1 MDISGGAAIITGS
14 SSVTG
19 IGAETAR
26 ALAAKGCN
34 VVVNYATNAD
44 GAEETAALCAAQGVE
59 TLVVKADVSNDDDCR
74 RMTKAAL
81 DKWGRIIALV
91 NNAATTRPIPQSDL
105 EALSGEEFHRIYA
118 INVVGAFQMS
128 RAAGTAM
135 KESGEGAIV
144 NISSVGAFRAGGVLD
159 FCDQFIELHRL
170 HAIAKGAGGQS
181 GIAFSAR
188 AMSRHQQH
196 RQRGPLAFER
206 DQGLQAAHAGHLQ
219 IEHHHVKGA
228 RAHPLQRL
236 LAAGHSFG
244 LEPAQLHAL
253 HDGGYQF
260 LFVVN
265 KQHLHLARLLP
276 LVVAD
281 FQVAGRW

>member
-19 IGAETAR
+19 IGAETAK

-34 VVVNYATNAD
+34 VVVNYATNEE
-44 GAEETAALCAAQGVE
+44 GAEETAALCAAHGVE

-91 NNAATTRPIPQSDL
+91 NNAATTRPIPQTDL

-135 KESGEGAIV
+135 KESGQGAIV
-144 NISSVGAFRAGGVLD
+144 NISSVGAFRAGGSSMAY
-159 FCDQFIELHRL
+159 C
-170 HAIAKGAGGQS
+170 ASKGALNTMTLSLARVLAPEVRVNAICPGG
-181 GIAFSAR
+181 
-188 AMSRHQQH
+188 
-196 RQRGPLAFER
+196 
-206 DQGLQAAHAGHLQ
+206 
-219 IEHHHVKGA
+219 
-228 RAHPLQRL
+228 L
-236 LAAGHSFG
+236 LGNWTRKI
-244 LEPAQLHAL
+244 LTEE
-253 HDGGYQF
+253 GYQKRVSDAETKYPLHKPVMPEDVAEMAVF
-260 LFVVN
+260 LIEGAGTMTGEAIRMDVG
-265 KQHLHLARLLP
+265 QHLL
-276 LVVAD
+276 
-281 FQVAGRW
+281 